1 MRFHSFHL
9 LSGLLVFSGGC
20 TSWSR
25 LTDGQPVP
33 SGTVQLW
40 SGGEPRL
47 VRAATVAGDTLMA
60 RAALPDTGRLAVP
73 LSAIDSVRIQRG
85 DPGKVVILGSGLAIV
100 LLLAFAQGL
109 QGME

>member
-9 LSGLLVFSGGC
+9 LTGLLVFSAGC

-25 LTDGQPVP
+25 LTDAQPMP
-33 SGTVQLW
+33 GGTVQLW

-47 VRAATVAGDTLMA
+47 VREAKVAGDILMA
-60 RAALPDTGRLAVP
+60 RAALPDTARLAVP

-85 DPGKVVILGSGLAIV
+85 DPGKAVIVGSGIAIV
-100 LLLAFAQGL
+100 LLLAYAQGL